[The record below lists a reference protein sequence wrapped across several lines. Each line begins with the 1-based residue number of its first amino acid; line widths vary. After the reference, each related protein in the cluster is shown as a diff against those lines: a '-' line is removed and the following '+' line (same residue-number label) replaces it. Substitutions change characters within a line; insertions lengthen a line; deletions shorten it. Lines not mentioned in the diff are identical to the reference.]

1 MTSRSIGTIQMPVET
16 AASIGPEILP
26 GLPLSPGII
35 EIMISENKEAKTGN
49 FLNPP
54 NPFEPGELSAFV
66 QWLQR
71 KSLLSTTGLPR
82 YMDAVYN
89 ERVDLQK
96 TMPEVR
102 MGELSAFAWW
112 AHRFGRFE
120 VPSFRLF
127 GHKVSIRR
135 SITPGGRVSGGI
147 DAVGF
152 FNAEHGIGEAARLLV
167 EAIRTTDIPVST
179 LGYWN
184 TESRQRAKFETDEVG
199 KYKTIIAAV
208 NAELNKPVRDLF
220 GSNFFNG
227 TYVIG
232 QWFWELET
240 APPWYKDA
248 YQYLD
253 ELWAPTK
260 FIEEMLRRDAPKRVA
275 IHHMPL
281 PLRKPRVVENAL
293 RKDLDLDSRF
303 MFLFIFD
310 FMSVMKRKNPLGL
323 IEAFK
328 KAFAPGE
335 GPMLILKSINGETR
349 PEGFAELKAAT
360 EGREDILI
368 MNRYLDSTQ
377 SAALMNLCD
386 CYVSLHR
393 SEGLGLTI
401 AEAMLLGK
409 PVIATGYSGNLDFM
423 TPETSYLVPWKRV
436 RVGEGA
442 EAYDANAS
450 WAEPDL
456 DAAAAIM
463 KNVYSNPDEARRV
476 AMAGKIDLETR
487 FTPEQTGLRMKQRL
501 VTLWGEQNVK

>member
-35 EIMISENKEAKTGN
+35 EIMSSEKEEAKSGN
-49 FLNPP
+49 LLNPP
-54 NPFEPGELSAFV
+54 NPFEPGELSTFV

-71 KSLLSTTGLPR
+71 KSPLSSTGLPR

-89 ERVDLQK
+89 ERADLQK

-112 AHRFGRFE
+112 AHIFGRFE

-135 SITPGGRVSGGI
+135 SIAPGGRVSGGV
-147 DAVGF
+147 DAIGF
-152 FNAEHGIGEAARLLV
+152 FKAEHGIGEAARLLV
-167 EAIRTTDIPVST
+167 EAIRTTDVPVST
-179 LGYWN
+179 VGYWI

-220 GSNFFNG
+220 GSYFFDG
-227 TYVIG
+227 AYVIG

-248 YQYLD
+248 YQYVD

-501 VTLWGEQNVK
+501 VTLWGEHNV

>member
-1 MTSRSIGTIQMPVET
+1 MKSRPVGTVRMPRE
-16 AASIGPEILP
+16 ALASIGPEILP

-35 EIMISENKEAKTGN
+35 EIMISEKEEAKTGN
-49 FLNPP
+49 YFNPP

-66 QWLQR
+66 QWLQ
-71 KSLLSTTGLPR
+71 KKNQFSPTGLPR
-82 YMDAVYN
+82 FMEAVYN
-89 ERVDLQK
+89 ERADLQK
-96 TMPEVR
+96 AFPEVR
-102 MGELSAFAWW
+102 MGELQAFAWW
-112 AHRFGRFE
+112 AHLFGRFE
-120 VPSFRLF
+120 IPSFRLF
-127 GHKVSIRR
+127 GHKVNTRR
-135 SITPGGRVSGGI
+135 SIAPGGRVNGGV

-179 LGYWN
+179 TGYRD
-184 TESRQRAKFETDEVG
+184 TESRQRANFETDEIG
-199 KYKTIIAAV
+199 KYKTLIAAI

-220 GSNFFNG
+220 GNYFFDG

-248 YQYLD
+248 YQYVD

-260 FIEEMLRRDAPKRVA
+260 FIEEMLRREAPKRVA

-281 PLRKPRVVENAL
+281 PLRKPRVVENAS
-293 RKDLDLDSRF
+293 RKDLDLDNRF
-303 MFLFIFD
+303 MFLFTFD
-310 FMSVMKRKNPLGL
+310 FMSVMKRKNPIGL

-328 KAFAPGE
+328 KAFTPGE

-349 PEGFAELKAAT
+349 PEGFAKLKAAT
-360 EGREDILI
+360 EGRKDIVI
-368 MNRYLDSTQ
+368 MNKYLDSNQ

-423 TPETSYLVPWKRV
+423 TPETSYLVPWKSV
-436 RVGEGA
+436 KVGDGA
-442 EAYDANAS
+442 EAYDADAS

-463 KNVYSNPDEARRV
+463 KRVYLNPDEARRV
-476 AMAGKIDLETR
+476 AAAGKNDLETR
-487 FTPEQTGLRMKQRL
+487 FSPEQTGFRMKQRL
-501 VTLWGEQNVK
+501 EALWEEQSVK

>member
-1 MTSRSIGTIQMPVET
+1 MTSRSIGTIRMPAEAV
-16 AASIGPEILP
+16 ASMGPEILP

-35 EIMISENKEAKTGN
+35 EMMISEKEEAISGS
-49 FLNPP
+49 FPIPP
-54 NPFEPGELSAFV
+54 NPFQPGELFSFV
-66 QWLQR
+66 QWLQK
-71 KSLLSTTGLPR
+71 KSPFSPTGLPR
-82 YMDAVYN
+82 YMEAVYN
-89 ERVDLQK
+89 ERVDLQRGF
-96 TMPEVR
+96 PEVR
-102 MGELSAFAWW
+102 MGELKAFAWW
-112 AHRFGRFE
+112 AHLYGGFE

-127 GHKVSIRR
+127 GHNVAIRR
-135 SITPGGRVSGGI
+135 AIEVGGRVDGGV

-179 LGYWN
+179 TGYRN
-184 TESRQRAKFETDEVG
+184 TESRQRANFETDEVG
-199 KYKTIIAAV
+199 KYKTLIAAI

-220 GSNFFNG
+220 GDDFFKD

-248 YQYLD
+248 YQYVD

-260 FIEEMLRRDAPKRVA
+260 FIEEMLRREAPDRVVV
-275 IHHMPL
+275 HHMPL
-281 PLRKPRVVENAL
+281 PLRKPRVVEDAS
-293 RKDLDLDSRF
+293 RADLDLDDRF
-303 MFLFIFD
+303 MFLFTFD

-323 IEAFK
+323 VEAFK
-328 KAFAPGE
+328 NAFAPGE
-335 GPMLILKSINGETR
+335 GPMLVLKSINGETR
-349 PEGFAELKAAT
+349 PDGFAELKAAT

-368 MNRYLDSTQ
+368 MNKYLDSTQ

-409 PVIATGYSGNLDFM
+409 PVIATDYSGNLDFM
-423 TPETSYLVPWKRV
+423 TPETSYLVPWRRV
-436 RVGEGA
+436 KVGEGA

-456 DAAAAIM
+456 DAAAVIM
-463 KNVYSNPDEARRV
+463 KKVFLNPAEANRV
-476 AMAGKIDLETR
+476 AMAGKLDLETR
-487 FTPEQTGLRMKQRL
+487 FTPEQTGIRMKERL
-501 VTLWGEQNVK
+501 ESLWKAQSVK

>member
-35 EIMISENKEAKTGN
+35 EIMSSEKEEAKSGN
-49 FLNPP
+49 LLNPP
-54 NPFEPGELSAFV
+54 NPFEPGELSTFV

-71 KSLLSTTGLPR
+71 KSPLSSTGLPR

-89 ERVDLQK
+89 ERADLQK

-112 AHRFGRFE
+112 AHIFGRFE

-127 GHKVSIRR
+127 GHKVSIQR
-135 SITPGGRVSGGI
+135 SIAPGGRVSGGV
-147 DAVGF
+147 DAIGF
-152 FNAEHGIGEAARLLV
+152 FKAEHGIGEAARLLV
-167 EAIRTTDIPVST
+167 EAIRTTDVPVST
-179 LGYWN
+179 VGYWI

-220 GSNFFNG
+220 GSYFFDG
-227 TYVIG
+227 AYVIG

-248 YQYLD
+248 YQYVD

-501 VTLWGEQNVK
+501 VTLWGEHNV